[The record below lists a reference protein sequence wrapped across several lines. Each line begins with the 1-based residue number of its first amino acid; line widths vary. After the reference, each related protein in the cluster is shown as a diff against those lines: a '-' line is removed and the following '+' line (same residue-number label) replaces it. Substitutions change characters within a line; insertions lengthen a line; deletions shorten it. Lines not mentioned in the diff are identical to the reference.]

1 MKQIYKNN
9 LLPAYRSEGTGS
21 VIVLIHG
28 FMESKA
34 IWTFFSSE
42 LAKSHRVLSVDL
54 PGHGESE
61 LLEGPGTIEKYAE
74 AIHLIFK
81 KEGLK
86 RFFIVGHSMGGYVAL
101 AYAELYP
108 DYLSGLCMFHST
120 PFSDSD
126 AKKKDRQATIEQ
138 IKQGNL
144 SALIKRHFNTVFAEA
159 NTETFQQE
167 IEEASGIAGQ
177 MKEEA
182 VIASIEAMAMRKD
195 RSELMFKGE
204 IPVLFIAGKEDRL
217 ISVSVTEQ
225 IRLPEKSEIRI
236 LEHSGH
242 MGMIEERGESLK
254 ILRVFASLCK

>member
-9 LLPAYRSEGTGS
+9 LLPVYRSEGTGS
-21 VIVLIHG
+21 VVVLIHG
-28 FMESKA
+28 FMESQA
-34 IWTFFSSE
+34 VWTSFSSE
-42 LAKSHRVLSVDL
+42 LARNHRVLSVDL
-54 PGHGESE
+54 PGHGESG

-74 AIHLIFK
+74 AIHMIAIEEELS
-81 KEGLK
+81 

-101 AYAELYP
+101 AFAEKYP
-108 DYLSGLCMFHST
+108 SHLTGLCLFHST
-120 PFSDSD
+120 PFADSD

-138 IKQGNL
+138 IKQGKL
-144 SALIKRHFNTVFAEA
+144 GVLITRHFNAVFAEA
-159 NTETFQQE
+159 SIETLQQE
-167 IEEASGIAGQ
+167 IREAAEIAGQ

-195 RSELMFKGE
+195 RSGVMFAGK

-217 ISVSVTEQ
+217 IPVSVTEQ

-242 MGMIEERGESLK
+242 MGMIEEKDESLK
-254 ILRVFASLCK
+254 IVKEFADKCK